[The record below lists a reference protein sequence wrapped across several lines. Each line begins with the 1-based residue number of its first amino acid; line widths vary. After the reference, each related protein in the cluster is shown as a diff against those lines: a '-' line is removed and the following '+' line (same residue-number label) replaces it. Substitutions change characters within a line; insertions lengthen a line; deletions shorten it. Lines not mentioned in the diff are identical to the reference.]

1 MTFRDESG
9 FRSARLRHST
19 DAAGPTGRDASSE
32 RKISCYQADG
42 TYATVTF
49 NNTGSGA
56 GNNAGSGAVKA
67 VSGRIVNAWSE
78 LVRDSVSGVVAWIA
92 FGMVVA
98 ISAISPGVRGLA
110 ADEPAGPRCYLIGN
124 SLTWDTVPNRM
135 GSRVQWHVDCGV
147 PLTAIYA
154 NPEKPCVKESR
165 IWPEALRDER
175 YDVVSVQPHY
185 GTTLAQDVEVIDRWM
200 KMQPTAVF
208 VIHSGWAFHEKRAD
222 EFASYTQPTQM
233 THSPGYLR
241 SLVAELRR
249 LHPQR
254 EIRQT
259 FAQNLLA
266 VVAADIVVGRAPLKD
281 VAELYRDSIHL
292 THSHGKYLAHNAMR
306 HALGLPPS
314 AQGFDNL
321 DPDLKRY
328 VDNVLRL
335 LKVSRVDRER
345 LAAIVADTPPGD
357 ATPMERVAAERA
369 VLAAAISDADLR
381 TKTQALLPEVTQA
394 LTRRAAIRQLVADV
408 DAVGGKCTL
417 SPSGPSWLY
426 VALAD
431 EGVALLD
438 VPTAI
443 DLYNGNNPLKGKGG
457 RNELVNDAWLA
468 KLAQATTLKK
478 LDLSNCAI
486 QGEGLRH
493 LRAIAGLRELSLT
506 LTPVADA
513 ALEHL
518 AGFTELRNLS
528 LASTQCTGTGFS
540 YLRGLSKLETVNFH
554 FTPLNDTGLAAIAEV
569 PIADRL
575 WFAHTKFTDAGA
587 AALAKQ
593 TRLKRCGIGST
604 NKDSSGESVAA
615 LVKAP
620 IEDLALL
627 DNQATAAGLAY
638 AAKITTLKVLDAS
651 HAPTVTDASL
661 PAIAA
666 LPQLAEFRLGSAQ
679 VTDQGL
685 LALAASKSLKKIT
698 LSGLK
703 QVTPDG
709 VKRLREALP
718 QCAIETR

>member
-1 MTFRDESG
+1 MTFSG
-9 FRSARLRHST
+9 GNIFRSS
-19 DAAGPTGRDASSE
+19 RDAV
-32 RKISCYQADG
+32 R
-42 TYATVTF
+42 
-49 NNTGSGA
+49 GSGWVA
-56 GNNAGSGAVKA
+56 GFLAGILSMAIGV
-67 VSGRIVNAWSE
+67 
-78 LVRDSVSGVVAWIA
+78 SVS
-92 FGMVVA
+92 
-98 ISAISPGVRGLA
+98 A
-110 ADEPAGPRCYLIGN
+110 ADDATGPRCYLIGN
-124 SLTWDTVPNRM
+124 SLTWDTVPSRM

-147 PLTAIYA
+147 PLTAIFA
-154 NPEKPCVKESR
+154 NPDKPCVKESR

-200 KMQPTAVF
+200 KMQPAAVF
-208 VIHSGWAFHEKRAD
+208 VIHSGWAYHEKRAD
-222 EFASYTQPTQM
+222 EFASYTSPAQM

-241 SLVAELRR
+241 ALVGELRR

-254 EIRQT
+254 ELRQT
-259 FAQNLLA
+259 FAQHLLA
-266 VVAADIVVGRAPLKD
+266 VVADDIAAGRAPLKN
-281 VAELYRDSIHL
+281 VAELYRDGIHL

-314 AQGFDNL
+314 RQGFDNL
-321 DPDLKRY
+321 EPGLTRY
-328 VDNVLRL
+328 LDSVLSL
-335 LKVSRVDRER
+335 LKVSREDRER
-345 LAAIVADTPPGD
+345 LAAIVADPRPGD
-357 ATPMERVAAERA
+357 ATPLERLAADRA
-369 VLAAAISDADLR
+369 ALAAAISDAELR
-381 TKTQALLPEVTQA
+381 AKAQALLPEVTQA
-394 LTRRAAIRQLVADV
+394 LGRRAATRQLAADV
-408 DAVGGKCTL
+408 EAVGGKLTL
-417 SPSGPSWLY
+417 SPQGPAWLY
-426 VALAD
+426 VTLAD
-431 EGVALLD
+431 EGVALFD

-457 RNELVNDAWLA
+457 RNEAVNDAWLA
-468 KLAQATTLKK
+468 KLAQATTVKK

-493 LRAIAGLRELSLT
+493 LKALAGLRELALT

-540 YLRGLSKLETVNFH
+540 HLKGLAKLETVNFH
-554 FTPLNDTGLAAIAEV
+554 FTPLNDAGLAAIAEV

-575 WFAHTKFTDAGA
+575 WFAHTRFTDAGA
-587 AALAKQ
+587 VALAKQ

-604 NKDSSGESVAA
+604 LKESSGEAVAA

-627 DNQATAAGLAY
+627 DNQATPVGLAH
-638 AAKITTLKVLDAS
+638 AAKIATLKVLDAS

-679 VTDQGL
+679 ITDQGL
-685 LALAASKSLKKIT
+685 QQLAASKSLKKLT

-703 QVTPDG
+703 MVTPDG
-709 VKRLREALP
+709 VNRLREALP
-718 QCAIETR
+718 QCVIETR